1 MYLFFSSSN
10 KITSYWDGRWG
21 KMLRSITFPPFDIKL
36 VVKVFFSQITTNTS
50 SLFSESLR
58 HESCVLYPAP
68 RDPYACEVCDKPFKT
83 IASLK
88 QHTKVRDHVNWKK
101 LAPDSPVR
109 KMQIS
114 CQVKKSYKIKK
125 ILKFFLFFL
134 NGKPFTPGPGPW
146 HFN

>member
-1 MYLFFSSSN
+1 MFCCIYINMYSKENEREVSVIGLTLPPQKKLNKYVFVFFIV
-10 KITSYWDGRWG
+10 KKKLRVIGTWV
-21 KMLRSITFPPFDIKL
+21 KMPLSRKFLPFDIKL

-58 HESCVLYPAP
+58 HESCVLYPEP

-88 QHTKVRDHVNWKK
+88 QHTKVRDHVNWNK
-101 LAPDSPVR
+101 LSTDSPVR

-114 CQVKKSYKIKK
+114 C
-125 ILKFFLFFL
+125 LR
-134 NGKPFTPGPGPW
+134 
-146 HFN
+146 